1 MGTYTSQYDKKYLN
15 EDDYNLVQQYKQ
27 DYANATTA
35 EERQQAHA
43 NAEAVRDKYKYSGGG
58 DGSEYLGKSGLNISP
73 DTDQALNKY
82 STYTPS
88 ASVNAAQNYLSQVQS
103 SKPGGYVSK
112 WEGQITDIYNK
123 IVNRDKFSY
132 DLNSDM
138 LYQQYKD
145 QYSAL
150 GEMAMLDTMGQAAG
164 LTGGYANTY
173 AQNAGQQ
180 AYQNYLRQLNDV
192 VPELYGMAR
201 DQYNQETQDLY
212 NQFSMTQTL
221 EDTDYGRYRD
231 TVSDYQWELG
241 FAADQYNAER
251 NYDFGVYESNR
262 NYAMNIA
269 NMESAQASENRSYA
283 YDTAMTMLESGVMPS
298 ADMLSQAGISDAD
311 AYSIVQAALAGKG
324 GSNPTLSK
332 QEQTVKDKAMESRQ
346 ELYDYI
352 DYLYQNGE
360 ITSDQKQD
368 YYLKYRDLA
377 NKA

>member
-1 MGTYTSQYDKKYLN
+1 MATYTSQYDKKYLN
-15 EDDYNLVQQYKQ
+15 EEDYNLVQQYKQ

-35 EERQQAHA
+35 EERQAAHA

-58 DGSEYLGKSGLNISP
+58 DGSQYIGGSGLNISP

-82 STYTPS
+82 GTYTPS
-88 ASVNAAQNYLSQVQS
+88 ASVTAAQNYLSQLQS
-103 SKPGGYVSK
+103 SKPAGYVSK
-112 WEGQITDIYNK
+112 WESQINDIYNK
-123 IVNRDKFSY
+123 IVNREDFKY
-132 DLNSDM
+132 DLNADM

-150 GEMAMLDTMGQAAG
+150 GEMAMMDTMGQAAG
-164 LTGGYANTY
+164 LTGGYGNTY

-212 NQFSMTQTL
+212 NQFSMTQSL

-262 NYAMNIA
+262 NYAINIA
-269 NMESAQASENRSYA
+269 NMESNQASENRSYA
-283 YDTAMTMLESGVMPS
+283 YDTAMNMIQSGIMPS

-311 AYSIVQAALAGKG
+311 AYSLVQAALTKKSGGGGGDTTSTLLEKNIQAAAEAGG
-324 GSNPTLSK
+324 T
-332 QEQTVKDKAMESRQ
+332 D
-346 ELYDYI
+346 LYDY
-352 DYLYQNGE
+352 LEKLRSEGT
-360 ITSDQKQD
+360 ITTKQKQD
-368 YYLKYRDLA
+368 YYLKY
-377 NKA
+377 KS

>member
-1 MGTYTSQYDKKYLN
+1 MATYTSQYDKKYLN

-27 DYANATTA
+27 DYANATTP

-82 STYTPS
+82 GTYTPS

-150 GEMAMLDTMGQAAG
+150 GEMAMMDTMGQAAG

-212 NQFSMTQTL
+212 KQFSMTQTL

-269 NMESAQASENRSYA
+269 NMESEQASENRSYA
-283 YDTAMTMLESGVMPS
+283 YDTAMTMLKSGVMPS

-311 AYSIVQAALAGKG
+311 AYSIAQAALSG
-324 GSNPTLSK
+324 GRTSGGGGNSNDQLLKSK
-332 QEQTVKDKAMESRQ
+332 AQSG
-346 ELYDYI
+346 ELYT
-352 DYLYQNGE
+352 YLNEEEKKGN
-360 ITSDQKQD
+360 ITREQK
-368 YYLKYRDLA
+368 YELYEEYVKY
-377 NKA
+377 KPGY